1 MRKAFLSILVGLILI
16 QFIRPEKND
25 SGDFTKDYTS
35 VMQVPDEVKD
45 IIKTSCYDCHSNKT
59 KYPWYSEIAPVSW
72 FLAHHI
78 NEGKEHLN
86 FSEWALYNKDQ
97 KGHVINDL
105 EEYLEEQK
113 MPLKSYLWIHK
124 EARLTQEQYE
134 ILLAWVESIKIE

>member
-1 MRKAFLSILVGLILI
+1 MRKVLLSILAGLILI

-25 SGDFTKDYTS
+25 SGDLSNDYTT

-45 IIKTSCYDCHSNKT
+45 IIKTSCNDCHSNKT
-59 KYPWYSEIAPVSW
+59 KYPWYSNIAPVSW

-86 FSEWALYNKDQ
+86 FSEWSAYNKDQ
-97 KGHVINDL
+97 KDHIIKDL

-113 MPLKSYLWIHK
+113 MPLKSYLLIHK
-124 EARLTQEQYE
+124 DAKLTQEQYE
-134 ILLAWVESIKIE
+134 IMLTWVNSIKIE

>member
-1 MRKAFLSILVGLILI
+1 MRKVLLSFLVGLILI

-97 KGHVINDL
+97 KGHVINDM

-113 MPLKSYLWIHK
+113 MPLKSYLWIHNDAK
-124 EARLTQEQYE
+124 LTQEQYD
-134 ILLAWVESIKIE
+134 ILLAWVESIKNE